1 VAQAA
6 AAHEVQTV
14 SFSAGTTAGLASK
27 RPQEARAAQRR
38 AGAAAA
44 PRGSIWGSLL
54 LFSLLFPPETS
65 FYLGSFRL
73 TAYRLLVI
81 LATPLCAYL
90 LWSKRAGPLRAA
102 DWMLLLH
109 TLWATAAIA
118 IHHGAAE
125 YEAMGIYAFECFGA
139 YMMGRVFI
147 RSVADLRRV
156 ATTLVWTVVL
166 MSLLTIPESIT
177 GRHYIREIAG
187 LIRRMPFESWVGAR
201 FGLAR
206 AFGPFEHPILYGVY
220 CASAAGMA
228 VFTCAGFFRTALRRV
243 AALAIVAAATVASV
257 SSGAVLPLMVQLILL
272 TYERVTR
279 WLRGRWLLLSIVVL
293 LLYVFIDW
301 LSNRSGIRVLLSYL
315 TFNSGTA
322 LGRIDIWRYGGR
334 EVIDSPL
341 FGIGFNDW
349 RRPEWWDSSS
359 VDAFWLLTAM
369 RYGLPAALLLAGAA
383 LASMVAV
390 GRRIRTEGRN
400 ASPLLGFELSLLA
413 LVLAAF
419 TVHYWNG
426 IFVYFLF
433 LVGAGVSLGAG
444 AAEASVL
451 TRPAT
456 AGGAAGR
463 RVR

>member
-1 VAQAA
+1 MSMQ
-6 AAHEVQTV
+6 
-14 SFSAGTTAGLASK
+14 AGTPSALFTK
-27 RPQEARAAQRR
+27 RLRSARAADP
-38 AGAAAA
+38 GAAVAPA

-81 LATPLCAYL
+81 LATPVCAWL
-90 LWSKRAGPLRAA
+90 LWSRRTGPLRAA

-109 TLWATAAIA
+109 TLLATAAVA
-118 IHHGAAE
+118 VHHGLAE

-147 RSVADLRRV
+147 RSVADLRRI
-156 ATTLVWTVVL
+156 ATTLVWTVVI
-166 MSLLTIPESIT
+166 MSLFTIPESLT

-187 LIRRMPFESWVGAR
+187 VIRHMPFESWVGAR

-228 VFTCAGFFRTALRRV
+228 IFTCAGVFRTMFRRV
-243 AALAIVAAATVASV
+243 AALAVVAAATVASV

-272 TYERVTR
+272 AYERVTR

-322 LGRIDIWRYGGR
+322 LGRIDIWKYGGR
-334 EVIDSPL
+334 EVVDHPL
-341 FGIGFNDW
+341 LGIGFNDW
-349 RRPEWWDSSS
+349 RRPDWWDSSS

-400 ASPLLGFELSLLA
+400 ASPLLGFELSLIALA
-413 LVLAAF
+413 LAAF

-426 IFVYFLF
+426 VFVYFLF
-433 LVGAGVSLGAG
+433 LIGAGVSLGAG
-444 AAEASVL
+444 GGSAAAAMQGRATPL
-451 TRPAT
+451 RRPP
-456 AGGAAGR
+456 R
-463 RVR
+463 